1 MRISKVVGWGLFFI
15 QAFSLAGHAQEGTD
29 DAGPAKRLLG
39 KAVEYYRVQ
48 GDAAFAAFS
57 RQGEFIDGER
67 YVFVVDTKGV
77 MLASGGTS
85 AVLIGRNVSKA
96 LEPELQTAFAKVLN
110 SPEGTIE
117 QAQYRWMN
125 AIDGKV
131 ELKQVYYQR
140 VGDRILAVGH
150 YLPRANEK
158 QASNLLERTVAAL
171 EKDPDATIAAVNDL
185 SPDFRQDDLYIF
197 IVDLRNHRYVAH
209 GYNPRLI
216 GIDFATIKDPDGRAV
231 GKPIMDMMSRQ
242 VRGDYD
248 YRWKNPVTSKVEQK
262 HALVRKTG
270 NYLVAVGYYRKAR

>member
-1 MRISKVVGWGLFFI
+1 MRISRVVGYGLFLI
-15 QAFSLAGHAQEGTD
+15 QALSQVGHAQDVTD
-29 DAGPAKRLLG
+29 DAGLAKRLLG

-85 AVLIGRNVSKA
+85 AVLIGRNVSRA
-96 LEPELQTAFAKVLN
+96 LEPELQTAFSKALN
-110 SPEGTIE
+110 TPEGSVE
-117 QAQYRWMN
+117 KAEYRWMN
-125 AIDGKV
+125 ALDGKV

-158 QASNLLERTVAAL
+158 QAGNLLDQTVAAF
-171 EKDPDATIAAVNDL
+171 EKDPGSTIAAINDL

-197 IVDLRNHRYVAH
+197 IVDLGNRRYVAH

-216 GIDFATIKDPDGRAV
+216 GVDFATIKDPDGRAV
-231 GKPIMDMMSRQ
+231 GSPIMDMMAKQ
-242 VRGDYD
+242 TRGNYD
-248 YRWKNPVTSKVEQK
+248 YRWKNPVTSKIEEK

-270 NYLVAVGYYRKAR
+270 KYLVAVGYYQKPR